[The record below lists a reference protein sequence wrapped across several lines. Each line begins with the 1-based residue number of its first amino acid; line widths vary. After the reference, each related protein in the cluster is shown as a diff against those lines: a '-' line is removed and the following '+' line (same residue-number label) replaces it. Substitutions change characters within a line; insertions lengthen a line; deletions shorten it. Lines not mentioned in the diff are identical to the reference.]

1 MELFF
6 ASNLK
11 LLRKRKG
18 RTQDDV
24 SAATGIKRPTLS
36 GYENSGVFPGMDAL
50 IGLSDYFKVAID
62 TMVRVD
68 LTQFSEFQLSELERG
83 NDVYI
88 RGSNIRILATTVNR
102 NEEENI
108 ELVPEKAKA
117 GYSTGYADPE
127 FISDLPRFY
136 WPFLSQNK
144 KYRTFQIAGDSMYPV
159 PDGSWITA
167 EFVQDWHTVVSGKP
181 YIVVTIADGVV
192 FKIVDNLLQ
201 DEGRLRLY
209 SLNSFYTPYDVVVT
223 DVKEVWR
230 FVHLISNE
238 IPEPDNSGDGLSRK
252 VFELSRE
259 IDVIKQGMEAWNKI
273 KLG

>member
-1 MELFF
+1 MEVFF

-24 SAATGIKRPTLS
+24 SAAIDIKRPTLS
-36 GYENSGVFPGMDAL
+36 GYENSGVFPGVEAL
-50 IGLSDYFKVAID
+50 ISLSDYFKVSID
-62 TMVRVD
+62 TLVRVD
-68 LTQFSEFQLSELERG
+68 LSMFSEFQLSELERG

-88 RGSNIRILATTVNR
+88 RGTNIRILATTVDR
-102 NEEENI
+102 NAEENI

-136 WPFLSQNK
+136 LPFLSQNK
-144 KYRTFQIAGDSMYPV
+144 KYRTFQISGDSMLPV
-159 PDGSWITA
+159 PDGSWVTA
-167 EFVQDWHTVVSGKP
+167 EFVQDWHSIISGKP
-181 YIVVTIADGVV
+181 YVILTLGDGVV

-201 DEGRLRLY
+201 DEGKLRLY
-209 SLNSFYTPYDVVVT
+209 SLNSFYTPYDVFVT
-223 DVKEVWR
+223 DIKEIWR
-230 FVHLISNE
+230 FTHLISNE
-238 IPEPDNSGDGLSRK
+238 IPESDNSGNELSRK

-259 IDVIKQGMEAWNKI
+259 MDIIKKRMSTG
-273 KLG
+273 LF